1 MLNSLN
7 KNNLKLARRIKI
19 FKSLRISISEFKD
32 SDINTSYIGWLNNPN
47 HMKFSNQRF
56 KKHSKKTASDYVQ
69 TFSNTPNKFF
79 SIKTNSTLIG
89 TLTLYFESNGI
100 ANAGIL
106 IGPEY
111 SGQGFGTETW
121 KLLIEEIAPE
131 LQVKKL
137 LAGALSV
144 NRAMLNVFEKS
155 GMQFYQLLKN
165 AEVFDDTLCDVIVYS
180 AEI

>member
-1 MLNSLN
+1 LLNSLN
-7 KNNLKLARRIKI
+7 KNNLELARRIKI
-19 FKSLRISISEFKD
+19 FKSLRLSISEFKD

-56 KKHSKKTASDYVQ
+56 EKHSEKTSSAYVQ
-69 TFSNTPNKFF
+69 TFSDTPNKFF
-79 SIKTNSTLIG
+79 SIKINRTLIG
-89 TLTLYFESNGI
+89 TLTVNFEGSEV

-111 SGQGFGTETW
+111 SGQGYGKETW
-121 KLLIEEIAPE
+121 KLLIQEIAPE
-131 LQVKKL
+131 LQIKKL
-137 LAGALSV
+137 LAGTLSV
-144 NRAMLNVFEKS
+144 NYAMINVFEKS